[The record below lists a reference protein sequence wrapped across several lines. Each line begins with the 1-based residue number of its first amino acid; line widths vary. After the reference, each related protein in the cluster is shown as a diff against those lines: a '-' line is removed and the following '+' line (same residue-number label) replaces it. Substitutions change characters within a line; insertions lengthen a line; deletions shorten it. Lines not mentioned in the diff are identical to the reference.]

1 MDLDCKTC
9 GKSFKFQSSLS
20 RHGRIHKALHV
31 MCDCGLSFSRQDSLK
46 RHQLMPQSCRAF
58 KQAYVPGTLKSD
70 NSSKTEDPQVNT
82 VSDISYK
89 QIRGD
94 FWNAEYL
101 GFQVVMIKDTGYINA
116 TKMCSSGGKNY
127 CDWARLKCSHELI
140 QAVKNDMES
149 ENTHDTFAST
159 LQNGNVQI
167 CTLPSPPCKFVQTM
181 NSTDYER
188 LISGT

>member
-1 MDLDCKTC
+1 MNFTMEFICKTC
-9 GKSFKFQSSLS
+9 SKSFKFQSGLS
-20 RHGRIHKALHV
+20 RHGRIHKALRV

-46 RHQLMPQSCRAF
+46 RHQLMPQSCRSF

-94 FWNAEYL
+94 FWNAAYL

-116 TKMCSSGGKNY
+116 TKMCSSG
-127 CDWARLKCSHELI
+127 
-140 QAVKNDMES
+140 
-149 ENTHDTFAST
+149 
-159 LQNGNVQI
+159 
-167 CTLPSPPCKFVQTM
+167 
-181 NSTDYER
+181 
-188 LISGT
+188 